1 MTSRKKGKQQS
12 WRKRCQSGENPW
24 KMGSKMRL
32 VNNSENPEKRMQK
45 FNLYKSIKNIFN
57 NLIKKEKN
65 GDKKPRETRRNKGKY
80 KNHEKWQNR
89 MKNTIILK
97 ISRVQKECV
106 LQKERI
112 EMDSLWRAR
121 DEKT

>member
-1 MTSRKKGKQQS
+1 MKHAEIK
-12 WRKRCQSGENPW
+12 EN
-24 KMGSKMRL
+24 
-32 VNNSENPEKRMQK
+32 
-45 FNLYKSIKNIFN
+45 IKIM
-57 NLIKKEKN
+57 K
-65 GDKKPRETRRNKGKY
+65 
-80 KNHEKWQNR
+80 KWQNR

-97 ISRVQKECV
+97 ISRVQKECT

>member
-1 MTSRKKGKQQS
+1 MKHAEIK
-12 WRKRCQSGENPW
+12 EN
-24 KMGSKMRL
+24 
-32 VNNSENPEKRMQK
+32 
-45 FNLYKSIKNIFN
+45 IKIM
-57 NLIKKEKN
+57 K
-65 GDKKPRETRRNKGKY
+65 
-80 KNHEKWQNR
+80 KWQNR

-97 ISRVQKECV
+97 ISRVQKERV